1 MSPPAMLG
9 RIPPDVVCLAD
20 YERHAQALLD
30 PAIFAYVQGGAAD
43 EVTLRENAQAW
54 SDWRL
59 RPRVLQSMQ
68 GAHSRVEVPGLSLT
82 HPIMLAPTAYQKL
95 VHPDGELATAM
106 AAAAQSAGLVVST
119 QASISLEAI
128 AQACLPDADRGPLWF
143 QLYLQPQ
150 QAHTLSL
157 VQRAEQAGYEALVLT
172 VDAPVSGARDRERRA
187 GFKLPPGVQA
197 VNLKG
202 MPTLHPTSS
211 PGNASLFDGLLKH
224 SQTWDD
230 VRWLIEH
237 TRLPLWLKGVTHPDD
252 AVLAQSLGVAGLV
265 VSNHGGRVLDT
276 VMPTAHVLADIRQA
290 VGPEFALVVDG
301 GIRRGTDVLKALA
314 LGANAVMVGRPYLHA
329 LATAGALGVAHAIR
343 LLRDEFD
350 MALALTGCA
359 CPGQVTLAA
368 LAVR

>member
-1 MSPPAMLG
+1 MSPHATLG

-30 PAIFAYVQGGAAD
+30 PALFAYVQGGAAD
-43 EVTLRENAQAW
+43 EITLRENAQAW

-68 GAHSRVEVPGLSLT
+68 GAHSRVDVPGLKLA
-82 HPIMLAPTAYQKL
+82 HPIMLAPAAYQRL
-95 VHPDGELATAM
+95 MHADGELATAL

-119 QASISLEAI
+119 QASTPLEAI
-128 AQACLPDADRGPLWF
+128 AQAYLPEAERGPLWF
-143 QLYLQPQ
+143 QLYLQPDRV
-150 QAHTLSL
+150 HTLAL
-157 VQRAEQAGYEALVLT
+157 VHRAEQAGYEALVLT

-187 GFKLPPGVQA
+187 SFKLPRGVEA

-202 MPTLHPTSS
+202 MPSLHAAPSPDHATLFE
-211 PGNASLFDGLLKH
+211 GGLCLSH
-224 SQTWDD
+224 GWDD
-230 VRWLIEH
+230 VRWLREQ
-237 TRLPLWLKGVTHPDD
+237 TRLPLWLKGVTHPED
-252 AVLAQSLGVAGLV
+252 ALLAQALGVAGLV

-276 VMPTAHVLADIRQA
+276 VPPTALLIADIRQA
-290 VGPEFALVVDG
+290 VGPAFPLVVDG

-314 LGANAVMVGRPYLHA
+314 LGAHAVMIGRPYLHA

-359 CPGQVTLAA
+359 CPAQVKPEL
-368 LAVR
+368 VSPR

>member
-1 MSPPAMLG
+1 MSQSAILG

-20 YERHAQALLD
+20 YERHAQALLE

-68 GAHSRVEVPGLSLT
+68 GAHSRVEAPGLNLQ
-82 HPIMLAPTAYQKL
+82 HPIMLAPTAFQKL
-95 VHPDGELATAM
+95 VHPDGELATAL

-119 QASISLEAI
+119 QASTSLEAI
-128 AQACLPDADRGPLWF
+128 AQAFLPDAGRGPLWF
-143 QLYLQPQ
+143 QLYLQPDR
-150 QAHTLSL
+150 AHTQAL

-187 GFKLPPGVQA
+187 GFKLPPGVEA

-202 MPTLHPTSS
+202 MPSLHPAQS
-211 PGNASLFDGLLKH
+211 PGSAHLFEGLLKND
-224 SQTWDD
+224 QTWDD
-230 VRWLIEH
+230 VRWLCAH
-237 TRLPLWLKGVTHPDD
+237 TRLPVWLKGVTHPDD
-252 AVLAQSLGVAGLV
+252 AVLAQNLGVAGLV

-276 VMPTAHVLADIRQA
+276 VLPTAHVLAEIRQA
-290 VGPEFALVVDG
+290 VGPGFALVVDG

-314 LGANAVMVGRPYLHA
+314 LGANAVMIGRPYLHA

-350 MALALTGCA
+350 LALALTGCTSPA
-359 CPGQVTLAA
+359 QVTSSALAA
-368 LAVR
+368 R

>member
-1 MSPPAMLG
+1 MSQAALLG

-43 EVTLRENAQAW
+43 EITLRENAQAW

-59 RPRVLQSMQ
+59 RQRVLQSMR
-68 GAHSRVEVPGLSLT
+68 GAHSQVEAPGLKLA

-95 VHPDGELATAM
+95 VHPDGELATAL

-119 QASISLEAI
+119 QASISLEGI
-128 AQACLPDADRGPLWF
+128 AQAYLPDVDRGPLWF
-143 QLYLQPQ
+143 QLYLQPDR
-150 QAHTLSL
+150 AHTLAL
-157 VQRAEQAGYEALVLT
+157 VQRAEHAGYEALVLT

-187 GFKLPPGVQA
+187 GFKLPPGVEA

-202 MPTLHPTSS
+202 MPSLHPAPSQGSAT
-211 PGNASLFDGLLKH
+211 LFDGLLKH

-230 VRWLIEH
+230 VHWLREH
-237 TRLPLWLKGVTHPDD
+237 THLPLWLKGVTHPDD
-252 AVLAQSLGVAGLV
+252 AVSAQGLGVAGLV

-276 VMPTAHVLADIRQA
+276 VLPTAHVIREIRHA

-350 MALALTGCA
+350 MALALTGCSSPA
-359 CPGQVTLAA
+359 QVTPAVLAA
-368 LAVR
+368 R